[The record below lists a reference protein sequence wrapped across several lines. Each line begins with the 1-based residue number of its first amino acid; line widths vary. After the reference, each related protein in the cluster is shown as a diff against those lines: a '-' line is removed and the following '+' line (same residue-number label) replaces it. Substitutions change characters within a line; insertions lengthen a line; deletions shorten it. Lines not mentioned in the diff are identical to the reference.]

1 MWTSVLYTHVA
12 YLTGLQI
19 LWSYHL
25 KKLWMGQWTN
35 LPVIFQPPNLCGSW
49 LNIILML
56 WTQSWRCG
64 MRHGKF
70 SHLIIV
76 LLGFKYIFSVSSPF
90 QIAYNATPK
99 ARRKWKGPKKYILL
113 ETWILFWRVSCRN
126 WIIFLQLLNQAR
138 DKSRKKSRG
147 IVLVSI
153 VEMPKR
159 INTPMMLRKISVNL
173 RRFLTIELII
183 IEEFFQRNEKERG

>member
-99 ARRKWKGPKKYILL
+99 ARRKWKGPKKHILKHGFYFEGYPAGIKWYFCLVTL
-113 ETWILFWRVSCRN
+113 ESSQPKIEN
-126 WIIFLQLLNQAR
+126 I
-138 DKSRKKSRG
+138 KKHSS
-147 IVLVSI
+147 LVSI
-153 VEMPKR
+153 FEMPKR

>member
-1 MWTSVLYTHVA
+1 MLKLWLASLYFIQVELRPYKLLGQDLCENARCEQVCFTHVV

-76 LLGFKYIFSVSSPF
+76 LLLGFKYIFSVSSPF

-99 ARRKWKGPKKYILL
+99 ARRKWKRTKKVHFVRNVDSILKCTAGIKL
-113 ETWILFWRVSCRN
+113 HFYNSWIKPETKVERN
-126 WIIFLQLLNQAR
+126 QEA
-138 DKSRKKSRG
+138 
-147 IVLVSI
+147 
-153 VEMPKR
+153 
-159 INTPMMLRKISVNL
+159 
-173 RRFLTIELII
+173 
-183 IEEFFQRNEKERG
+183 

>member
-1 MWTSVLYTHVA
+1 M
-12 YLTGLQI
+12 
-19 LWSYHL
+19 
-25 KKLWMGQWTN
+25 
-35 LPVIFQPPNLCGSW
+35 
-49 LNIILML
+49 
-56 WTQSWRCG
+56 
-64 MRHGKF
+64 
-70 SHLIIV
+70 
-76 LLGFKYIFSVSSPF
+76 
-90 QIAYNATPK
+90 
-99 ARRKWKGPKKYILL
+99 
-113 ETWILFWRVSCRN
+113 
-126 WIIFLQLLNQAR
+126 NQAR